1 VGREYVQIAFRRRRR
16 RRRLCSLFDIRM
28 YLYRCIMEII
38 STSC

>member
-1 VGREYVQIAFRRRRR
+1 VGREYVQIAFRRR